1 MTERPSKA
9 AYYLQLAADAAKRS
23 TCMKRHYGAII
34 VKDDRIVSTG
44 YNGAPRGRANC
55 DLLGTCPRMA
65 VPNNTDYS
73 TCRSVHAEANAII
86 HANYN
91 DMIGSTLYL
100 AGWDCKTDKP
110 VTETSPCPMC
120 KRMII
125 NAQIKDVVVRDG
137 DEIKSY
143 AVADWLSMENDD
155 SIPKVDTTQEP
166 KPKLKDEFVM
176 KGPTISKEKLPV
188 ISYVP
193 YDKPVA
199 IGLKDKLTDT
209 ERKNLDD
216 FMDYLKNMRQML
228 EDIRGLSDKYD
239 IPLLTATQTPETD
252 LGTEADIVD
261 KWVNT
266 PPLKYENLRA
276 LKSCANGI
284 IFDYLHN
291 ESKMLTTHDILMSY
305 CLIRDTI
312 RLFCINYNL
321 PLMFVNVVIQILEKF
336 VGMSARY
343 FSVSSAMLSAIEKYI
358 EDNVSHTDADI
369 NETVERMNI
378 GIASNGLLMFGYH
391 GECPQ
396 CRCEIIINDDAF
408 KRLKPAIDLWHLL
421 KTRNKV
427 RGDICDMCAEISM
440 YLQSHQAFYPYKEIC
455 PDITIAP
462 K

>member
-1 MTERPSKA
+1 MEERPSKA
-9 AYYLQLAADAAKRS
+9 AYYLQMAADAAKRS

-34 VKDDRIVSTG
+34 VKDDHIVSTG

-55 DLLGTCPRMA
+55 DLLGACPRMA

-125 NAQIKDVVVRDG
+125 NAQIKQVIVRDG

-143 AVADWLSMENDD
+143 DVADWLSMENDD
-155 SIPKVDTTQEP
+155 SIPKIDTTQKP
-166 KPKLKDEFVM
+166 KPKIKDEFEL
-176 KGPTISKEKLPV
+176 KAQKISKEKVQITPV
-188 ISYVP
+188 L

-209 ERKNLDD
+209 ERKTLND
-216 FMDYLKNMRQML
+216 FIDNLKNLRQL
-228 EDIRGLSDKYD
+228 FEDIKALSDKYE

-252 LGTEADIVD
+252 LGTESDIVD

-266 PPLKYENLRA
+266 PPQKYENLRA
-276 LKSCANGI
+276 LKSCANSI
-284 IFDYLHN
+284 IHDYLHN
-291 ESKMLTTHDILMSY
+291 ESKILTTQDILMSY

-336 VGMSARY
+336 VGMSVRY
-343 FSVSSAMLSAIEKYI
+343 SVSSAMLTAIEKYI
-358 EDNVSHTDADI
+358 EDNVSRTDVDV

-378 GIASNGLLMFGYH
+378 GIAANGLLMFGYH
-391 GECPQ
+391 SECVQ
-396 CRCEIIINDDAF
+396 RRCEIIINDDVL

-440 YLQSHQAFYPYKEIC
+440 YLQSQQAFYPYKEIC
-455 PDITIAP
+455 PDITIAT